1 MKRCWK
7 PLDVLGM
14 RFYRVF
20 VHWPNPVGYGR
31 GTTQQVIVAA
41 SSPSDAARIMSAHY
55 ANLSIERR
63 PRCNGEALNVCQ
75 PVEWVER
82 SQVVSPLDC
91 KHERRTTLQSGSGSC
106 ADGKGG
112 VESWREHVSLCLACG
127 QIEVNATKNGQHFNL
142 SFGLT
147 CDQDLIA
154 AANYMRSDA
163 EARDVIE
170 RRNRLTEP
178 TQSPKVAE

>member
-7 PLDVLGM
+7 PFDVLGM
-14 RFYRVF
+14 RFYKVL
-20 VHWPNPVGYGR
+20 VQWTGVKTDHE
-31 GTTQQVIVAA
+31 IVAA
-41 SSPSDAARIMSAHY
+41 DSPSGAARIVAEQY
-55 ANLSIERR
+55 TNLPSDRR
-63 PRCNGEALNVCQ
+63 PYCVGVALNVCQ

-91 KHERRTTLQSGSGSC
+91 KHERRTTLQSGSGSY

-112 VESWREHVSLCLACG
+112 GESWREHVSLCRACG
-127 QIEVNATKNGQHFNL
+127 QIEVNATKNGQHINL
-142 SFGLT
+142 KFGIN
-147 CDQDLIA
+147 CDEDLLG